1 MRDTMP
7 SVLPR
12 PLPNNY
18 AVAEATGN
26 TTIHS
31 NSTNGGR
38 TRVIKLNLRT
48 RVAREWRKG
57 KVVDLHSNPKAVLG
71 EAWYRDG
78 IYGTDY
84 YKL

>member
-1 MRDTMP
+1 MHDIMPDT
-7 SVLPR
+7 LPR

-18 AVAEATGN
+18 GVAEAIGFTS
-26 TTIHS
+26 IYS

-48 RVAREWRKG
+48 RVAKEWRMG
-57 KVVDLHSNPKAVLG
+57 KAVDLHSNPKAVLG

-78 IYGTDY
+78 IYDNAY